1 MKLTQ
6 YFKKFFES
14 SQSSGIILIL
24 CVLVSLFIANSSLG
38 TGFQNI
44 LDSHLGP
51 YSVAEWINDGLMSVF
66 FLLVG
71 LEIKREM
78 LEGELSNIKN
88 ASLPIFA
95 AIGGMLVPALIYAFF
110 NNGTEYAKG
119 WGIPM
124 ATDIAF
130 SLAIISML
138 SSRVPASIKIF
149 LAALAIVDDLG
160 AILVIAIFYTEQLH
174 WSYLLISGGILV
186 LLVLFNKLGV
196 KKHIFYLIPGVA
208 LWYCMHHS
216 GIHATI
222 AGVLLAFTIPTNI
235 SDTEISPLEKLEGM
249 LHTPV
254 NYLIMPIFAV
264 ANTNIV
270 FQKGMVDGLFT
281 SFGAGIIGGLII
293 GKLVGILLFSFIA
306 VKLGISKIP
315 QHSKWSQMVG
325 VGLLAAIGFTMS
337 IFIAI
342 LSFKGHQD
350 IQDEAKF
357 AILVASTLAGFA
369 GYTVLKFTSKKRRR
383 IN

>member
-222 AGVLLAFTIPTNI
+222 AGVLLAFTISTNI

-254 NYLIMPIFAV
+254 NYLIMPIFAL

-306 VKLGISKIP
+306 VKLGISKLP